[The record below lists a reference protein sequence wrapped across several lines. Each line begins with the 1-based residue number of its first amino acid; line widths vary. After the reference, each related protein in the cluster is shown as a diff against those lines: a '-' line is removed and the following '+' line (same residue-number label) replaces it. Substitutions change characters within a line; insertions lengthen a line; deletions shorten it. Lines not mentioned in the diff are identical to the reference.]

1 MTKIVV
7 PVFMALVTLILL
19 FPCLARAFNQAHL
32 DQMRATQNCRA
43 CDLSGASLTGASL
56 AGSDLSGSD
65 LSNSDLS
72 GANLSGANLSG
83 ASLSQA
89 NLSAANLTGANL
101 SGTRFTGAIWPDGSR
116 CEAGSVG
123 ECVR

>member
-1 MTKIVV
+1 MTNI
-7 PVFMALVTLILL
+7 FMVLVTLILL

-32 DQMRATQNCRA
+32 DQVRATRNCRA
-43 CDLSGASLTGASL
+43 CDLSGASLTAANL

-65 LSNSDLS
+65 LSNADLS
-72 GANLSGANLSG
+72 GANLAGANLSG
-83 ASLSQA
+83 ASLSRA
-89 NLSAANLTGANL
+89 NLSAADLTGANL
-101 SGTRFTGAIWPDGSR
+101 SGTRLSGTLWPDGSR